1 MFGRRRKKKA
11 KSRVD
16 DIIPP
21 AVAPRPTPM
30 AEPVKEDDKYRAQG
44 PWDVSEEVPE
54 ARRVDLGSLR
64 VPVGPDIE
72 VQVNVARQQNQ
83 NRVIGVTI
91 INGRTAL
98 QVQPFAA
105 PKSTGLWTE
114 IRQEIVAEIAK
125 SGGKSEEFEG
135 TFGPEIRA
143 IVPVPGKTN
152 EKGQRLAQPM
162 RFIGVDGPR
171 WFLRGVIRGEGAV
184 RPEAAARIEEI
195 FAGIVVVRGHH
206 PVPPRDLLELRLPNQ
221 SRPAPGQVAVP
232 KPGTQNPPQ

>member
-11 KSRVD
+11 GSRVD
-16 DIIPP
+16 DVPP
-21 AVAPRPTPM
+21 AVAPRHTPVT
-30 AEPVKEDDKYRAQG
+30 EPVKEDDKYRAQG

-54 ARRVDLGSLR
+54 MQRVDLGALR

-72 VQVNVARQQNQ
+72 VQVNVAKQQNQ

-91 INGRTAL
+91 INGKTAM

-105 PKSTGLWTE
+105 PKSTGLWSE
-114 IRQEIVAEIAK
+114 IREEVTAEIAR
-125 SGGKSEEFEG
+125 SGGKSEEFDG
-135 TFGPEIRA
+135 TFGPEVRA
-143 IVPVPGKTN
+143 IVPVPGRTN
-152 EKGQRLAQPM
+152 EKGQQLAQPM

-195 FAGIVVVRGHH
+195 FAGIVVVRGHQ
-206 PVPPRDLLELRLPNQ
+206 PIPPRDLLELTLPRQ
-221 SRPAPGQVAVP
+221 ARPVPGKAPVTGPDGASGQ
-232 KPGTQNPPQ
+232 Q